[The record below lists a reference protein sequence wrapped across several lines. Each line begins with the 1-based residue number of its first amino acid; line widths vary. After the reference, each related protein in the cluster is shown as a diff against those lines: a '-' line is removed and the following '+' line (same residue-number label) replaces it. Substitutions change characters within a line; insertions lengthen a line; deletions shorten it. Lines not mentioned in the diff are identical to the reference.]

1 MAITSIKIGDK
12 TFDIDYSKHN
22 HTRSQITDVK
32 SLKFGSKTYD
42 GSAEKEITAA
52 DLGLGAALKF
62 VGTTTTALTDGST
75 TTSVALSSGSTL
87 TVSSTSNI
95 GSVVFYGDKEFVW
108 NGSSWEELGFPIDL
122 SNYKTKQTAVS
133 SPSASGNATAFI
145 DSISQ
150 DANGNITVTKKNV
163 SFPTIPTLSGGTAA
177 SNDATVVGGVT
188 VSGHAVTVGKKTL
201 KAGSNV
207 TITGGSSEIS
217 IAAKDT
223 TYSEATAST
232 AGLMSA
238 NDKKRFNSVVPHYY
252 GVCDTAENDAAK
264 VVTIENFELVV
275 GVQVSIKF
283 TNKSAADAE
292 GDALTLNINGTGA
305 LPMRRYG
312 TTAMSTSTTSSG
324 WQAGAVQTF
333 TYDGSAWIREFWY
346 NTTYSNPGLGQGYG
360 TCSTAAST
368 TAKTAS
374 ISSYSLTSGGIV
386 SIKFTY
392 DVPASATLNI
402 TSKGAKSIY
411 HKGAAIKAGVIK
423 AGDTATFIYSSQYH
437 LISIDRE
444 IPEVPASL
452 KNPYSLTIQQNGTTV
467 TNGTYDGS
475 AAKTV
480 NITVPTKVSDLT
492 NDSGFTS
499 NTGTVTGVK
508 MNGTT
513 KSPTSGVVDLG
524 TVITSHQ
531 DISGKADKSSLA
543 TVATSGS
550 YNDLTDKPTIPSAVT
565 SSTVSGWGF
574 TKNAGT
580 ITGITMNGA
589 SKGTSGVVDLGT
601 VITSLD
607 GYATQSWV
615 EAKGYKTT
623 DNDTKTTAGSS
634 NKTATKLLLVGATST
649 TTGTT
654 YTNSNCYVGTD
665 NCLYSGG
672 TKVLTAHQ
680 DISGKQD
687 KLTSGTNIKTV
698 NSNSLLGSG
707 NISVGT
713 ITKVQANGTD
723 VASSGTANIPA
734 ASTSAYGVTKLS
746 SATNSTST
754 SLAATASAVKSA
766 YDLANGKWTYNADTI
781 KAVKVNNAV
790 AADSASSV
798 AWSGVTSTPTSLS
811 GYGITDAYT
820 KSTADGKFITG
831 ARSAYDVN
839 KLYNAGIHMVASGS
853 NVPCGSN
860 YGVCLTL
867 PYRGLYNNSKP
878 DFGAQIFLPNGDD
891 ETKPNSMYFRTALAD
906 TWNAWQE
913 VATKGS
919 LATVATSGSYNDLSN
934 KPTIPAAYK
943 GNYSTSA
950 LTASSTS
957 FTLNPNTYYTI
968 TPSSA
973 STRTFSFGSATSGI
987 VNEYIVEINMSSY
1000 APTIAFPSSVVWANE
1015 TAPEYTKGKKYIISI
1030 VNNYAVFAEF

>member
-22 HTRSQITDVK
+22 HTRSQITGVK

-52 DLGLGAALKF
+52 DLGLGTALKF
-62 VGTTTTALTDGST
+62 VGTATTALTDGST

-95 GSVVFYGDKEFVW
+95 GSVVFYGNKEFVW
-108 NGSSWEELGFPIDL
+108 NGSSWEELGYPIDL

-177 SNDATVVGGVT
+177 TNDATIVGGVT

-223 TYSEATAST
+223 TYSEATASA

-252 GVCDTAENDAAK
+252 GVCDTASNDAAK

-275 GVQVSIKF
+275 GAQVSIKF
-283 TNKSAADAE
+283 TNQSATDTE

-346 NTTYSNPGLGQGYG
+346 NTTYSNQGLGQGYG

-374 ISSYSLTSGGIV
+374 ISSYSLTTGGIV
-386 SIKFTY
+386 SIKFTN

-437 LISIDRE
+437 LIAIDRE
-444 IPEVPASL
+444 IPTVPASL

-480 NITVPTKVSDLT
+480 NISVPTKVSDLT

-499 NTGTVTGVK
+499 NAGTITGIK
-508 MNGTT
+508 MNGAS
-513 KSPTSGVVDLG
+513 KGTSGVVDLG

-580 ITGITMNGA
+580 VTGVKING
-589 SKGTSGVVDLGT
+589 STKSPSSGVVDLGT
-601 VITSLD
+601 VLTSHQD
-607 GYATQSWV
+607 ISGKAPNNHAS
-615 EAKGYKTT
+615 
-623 DNDTKTTAGSS
+623 
-634 NKTATKLLLVGATST
+634 TATTYGVATS
-649 TTGTT
+649 GTSAKYGHVKLVSGNVNGQK
-654 YTNSNCYVGTD
+654 YTNGVAAAAAHTHSNY
-665 NCLYSGG
+665 
-672 TKVLTAHQ
+672 LTSHQ

-687 KLTSGTNIKTV
+687 KLVSGTNIKTV

-723 VASSGTANIPA
+723 VSSSGTANIPA

-746 SATNSTST
+746 SATNSTSA
-754 SLAATASAVKSA
+754 SLAATASAVKAA
-766 YDLANGKWTYNADTI
+766 YDLANGKWTYNVDTI
-781 KAVKVNNAV
+781 KAVKVNNAA

-798 AWSGVTSTPTSLS
+798 AWSGITSKPTTIS

-820 KSTADGKFITG
+820 KSAANGKFITG
-831 ARSAYDVN
+831 ARDAYNVN
-839 KLYNAGIHMVASGS
+839 SLYNAGIHMVANGT
-853 NVPCGSN
+853 NVPCGSE

-867 PYRGLYNNSKP
+867 PYRQLYGNSKT

-891 ETKPNSMYFRTALAD
+891 AAKPNSLFFRTSLGD

-934 KPTIPAAYK
+934 KPFIPAAYK

-957 FTLNPNTYYTI
+957 FTLSPNTYYTI
-968 TPSSA
+968 KPSSA

-1000 APTIAFPSSVVWANE
+1000 APTIAFPSSVVWANG
-1015 TAPEYTKGKKYIISI
+1015 TAPEYAKGKKYIISI

>member
-62 VGTTTTALTDGST
+62 VGTATTALTDGST

-95 GSVVFYGDKEFVW
+95 GSVVFYGNKEFVW
-108 NGSSWEELGFPIDL
+108 NGSFWEELGYPIDL

-177 SNDATVVGGVT
+177 SNDASVVGGVT

-207 TITGGSSEIS
+207 TITGGSSEIT

-223 TYSEATAST
+223 TYSEATASA

-252 GVCDTAENDAAK
+252 GVCDTASDDAAK
-264 VVTIENFELVV
+264 IVTIENFELVV

-283 TNKSAADAE
+283 TNKSESDAD
-292 GDALTLNINGTGA
+292 GDAMTLNINGTGA

-346 NTTYSNPGLGQGYG
+346 NTTYTNQGLGQGYA
-360 TCSTAAST
+360 TCSTAAAT

-374 ISSYSLTSGGIV
+374 ISSYSLKTGGIV

-437 LISIDRE
+437 LIAIDRE
-444 IPEVPASL
+444 IPTVPASL
-452 KNPYSLTIQQNGTTV
+452 KNPYSLTIQKNGTTV

-480 NITVPTKVSDLT
+480 NISVPTKVSDLT

-499 NTGTVTGVK
+499 NTGTITGIK
-508 MNGTT
+508 MNGAS
-513 KSPTSGVVDLG
+513 KGTSGVVDLG
-524 TVITSHQ
+524 TVITSLDGYATQSWVEGKGYKTTDNDTKTTAGSSNKTGTKLLIVGATSTTTGTTYTNSNCYVGTDNCLYSGGTKVLTSHQ
-531 DISGKADKSSLA
+531 DISGKADKSSLS

-580 ITGITMNGA
+580 VTGVKING
-589 SKGTSGVVDLGT
+589 STKSPSSGVVDLGT
-601 VITSLD
+601 VLTS
-607 GYATQSWV
+607 
-615 EAKGYKTT
+615 
-623 DNDTKTTAGSS
+623 
-634 NKTATKLLLVGATST
+634 
-649 TTGTT
+649 
-654 YTNSNCYVGTD
+654 
-665 NCLYSGG
+665 
-672 TKVLTAHQ
+672 HQ

-687 KLTSGTNIKTV
+687 KLVSGTNIKTV

-723 VASSGTANIPA
+723 VSSSGTANIPA

-746 SATNSTST
+746 SSTSSTST
-754 SLAATASAVKSA
+754 SLAATASAVKAA

-781 KAVKVNNAV
+781 KGVKVNNAA
-790 AADSASSV
+790 AADSASAV
-798 AWSGVTSTPTSLS
+798 AWSGITSKPTTVS
-811 GYGITDAYT
+811 GYGITDVYT
-820 KSTADGKFITG
+820 KSGANGKFVSG
-831 ARSAYDVN
+831 ARDAYNVN
-839 KLYNAGIHMVASGS
+839 ALYNAGIHMVANGS
-853 NVPCGSN
+853 NVPCGSE

-867 PYRGLYNNSKP
+867 PYRQLYSNSKP

-891 ETKPNSMYFRTALAD
+891 ETKPNSLFFRTSLGD

-913 VATKGS
+913 VVTKGS
-919 LATVATSGSYNDLSN
+919 VATVATSGSYNDLKD
-934 KPTIPAAYK
+934 KPFIPAAYK

-957 FTLNPNTYYTI
+957 FTLSPNTYYTI

-1000 APTIAFPSSVVWANE
+1000 APTIAFPSSVVWANGA
-1015 TAPEYTKGKKYIISI
+1015 APAYAKGKKYIISI